1 MKTFSSGFSAEIAN
15 KRGSKP
21 LWIFRLTA
29 GSADYY
35 ISDVPTTI
43 TGWQASPVTTLPW
56 VAQWGEI
63 TEQVSGSLN
72 EIRIA
77 DFSLS
82 LIADPDDADNIDH
95 LITAHTLEASPCS
108 LFLWFLGLDPATD
121 PPQEFYR
128 GYVRDLATS
137 DGGMTW
143 NITVEDESSR
153 LTGNYGE
160 VLTQETYPNCLPDHV
175 GRVLPVVFGTATN
188 IKPPCAKS
196 LSNINYYLFGCTLD
210 SVGTVLYADGTAP
223 TGLSTTLS
231 HGSFG
236 GRTVIQCNATTPSAV
251 MGTQTIT
258 VEPYIFYIDGISF
271 TTGQNEF
278 IDGSDSTYRFGYIG
292 YGSLSVNPVFAF
304 SSPQAVIAVQ
314 ARLKL
319 KFGTYPA
326 TVTMTLRNPAGTTV
340 GSPVTFSVTSAN
352 VSTETWLDTGW
363 ITSSYAAGSAWT
375 ITLTG
380 SIINIG
386 TYIYGA
392 HLNIQYA
399 AQTGTTYTAAPT
411 DIVVLAAERS
421 IAQDSSIIIW
431 RPTYADTAPTAV
443 ITNEPNQRDG
453 NLSTYSTWADTGSLN
468 KYVNYQD
475 ATINVWPNV
484 SSSRLPYKMR
494 AGVKYSITTSAYL
507 TLMCKTYQSL
517 SPVVSDTS
525 SIMSWGNKSA
535 ATVYSDWVRVHDGVV
550 LFTLQLVASLGSTGI
565 SIYDTWIEFDT
576 SSAIDTPDSASTTI
590 LGDTVTGTWPSLPAS
605 YQVNG
610 AIIESKRIIDWL
622 DYLAFQNR
630 CWFRISCGAARLI
643 WRPDTLTAVAT
654 INAVRSESGRPM
666 WARKRAPKTDVVNA
680 IALKYNRDYSQS
692 GDTSY
697 GKISS
702 ATDATSIAEFGQLS
716 RDELFKFDFV
726 TQDQQAQL
734 VRDFYLNALK
744 NRYWLEELTV
754 FLDHIALE
762 FGDAVT
768 LPDGRVGIIVSMG
781 IQPGSIDAMDSIK
794 ITVMA

>member
-1 MKTFSSGFSAEIAN
+1 MKIFSSGFRDEIA
-15 KRGSKP
+15 KRRGAKP

-143 NITVEDESSR
+143 QVTVEDESSR

-210 SVGTVLYADGTAP
+210 SVGTVLYADGTTP

-258 VEPYIFYIDGISF
+258 VDPYIFYIDGISF

-292 YGSLSVNPVFAF
+292 YGSLSVNPMYAF
-304 SSPQAVIAVQ
+304 SSPQAATAAR

-352 VSTETWLDTGW
+352 ISTETWLDTGW
-363 ITSSYAAGSAWT
+363 ITSSYAAGGPWT

-380 SIINIG
+380 NI
-386 TYIYGA
+386 TNISVYIYGA
-392 HLNIQYA
+392 HLDIQYT

-411 DIVVLAAERS
+411 DIVVLAAKAGTDPAAVATGITGAVAS
-421 IAQDSSIIIW
+421 GTVS
-431 RPTYADTAPTAV
+431 AV
-443 ITNEPNQRDG
+443 ITPANSVTPTVANVMVTNEPNQRDG
-453 NLSTYSTWADTGSLN
+453 DMSTFADWTATSPSLSCSMVWAQGPGAYNGTTIRYRSACRVSCAGAGGHFYVSYGASLSYQTFGAGPVSTIYGPW
-468 KYVNYQD
+468 
-475 ATINVWPNV
+475 V
-484 SSSRLPYKMR
+484 SSSGAP
-494 AGVKYSITTSAYL
+494 
-507 TLMCKTYQSL
+507 
-517 SPVVSDTS
+517 
-525 SIMSWGNKSA
+525 
-535 ATVYSDWVRVHDGVV
+535 
-550 LFTLQLVASLGSTGI
+550 LQLALVFDAGATSMKIYGI
-565 SIYDTWIEFDT
+565 WYEVDCSQ
-576 SSAIDTPDSASTTI
+576 TI
-590 LGDTVTGTWPSLPAS
+590 GPVTGTWPSLPAS

-680 IALKYNRDYSQS
+680 ITLKYNRDYSQS

-702 ATDATSIAEFGQLS
+702 ATDATSISEFGQLS

-794 ITVMA
+794 ITVMV